1 MSGDVKMHCDELSN
15 FELDDY
21 VTAIAWMPDGFG
33 FAAATARGEI
43 VYWNENLNSL
53 KSPLVSPLVR
63 GTRSL
68 RESDGFSID
77 ALKWSADGVFLAAAG
92 QRGALYVWDGRELV
106 TTLIYSGWIDQLAWH
121 PGRSLLAFGV
131 GKIIYIWN
139 AETQILE
146 SSLELLESSVL
157 GLTWNAQGDR
167 LMASGNRVVKCWNVE
182 NWNTTPQVWELSAA
196 CGSIDWAP
204 GDLFFA
210 AGCFDRT
217 VIVASEFGSDN
228 PWRMS
233 GFPEKVSLVA
243 WSSVMNPAT
252 ECPLLATVS
261 RDGIVIWNWTEE
273 GWDGNIISSGG
284 GRINSIAWQPG
295 SLVFAIAVEE
305 RVELRVLQISSKIDL

>member
-1 MSGDVKMHCDELSN
+1 MSGEVKMECIELSN

-33 FAAATARGEI
+33 FAAATACGEI
-43 VYWNENLNSL
+43 VCLNENLDPP
-53 KSPLVSPLVR
+53 KSPLSR
-63 GTRSL
+63 GTKSL
-68 RESDGFSID
+68 READGFSID
-77 ALKWSADGVFLAAAG
+77 ALAFSENGHYLAAAG
-92 QRGALYVWDGRELV
+92 QSGKLYIWDGRELV
-106 TTLIYSGWIDQLAWH
+106 ATLIYSGWIDQLAWH

-131 GKIIYIWN
+131 GKMIHVWN
-139 AETQILE
+139 AETQTIE

-157 GLTWNAQGDR
+157 GLTWNTKGDR
-167 LMASGNRVVKCWNVE
+167 LMASGNRVVKCWDVE
-182 NWNTTPQVWELSAA
+182 NWNTTPEVWELSAA

-204 GDLFFA
+204 RDLFFA

-217 VIVASEFGSDN
+217 VLVASEFGSED

-243 WSSVMNPAT
+243 WSSVMKPAT
-252 ECPLLATVS
+252 DCPLLATVS
-261 RDGIVIWNWTEE
+261 GDGIVIWNWTGE

-305 RVELRVLQISSKIDL
+305 RVELRVLVLDGTG

>member
-1 MSGDVKMHCDELSN
+1 LSGEVKMHCVELSN

-21 VTAIAWMPDGFG
+21 VTAIAWMPDGSG

-43 VYWNENLNSL
+43 VYWNENLDPP
-53 KSPLVSPLVR
+53 KSPLSR
-63 GTRSL
+63 GTKSL
-68 RESDGFSID
+68 READGFSID
-77 ALKWSADGVFLAAAG
+77 ALAFSENGQYLAAAG
-92 QRGALYVWDGRELV
+92 QSGKLYVWDGRELV
-106 TTLIYSGWIDQLAWH
+106 ATLIYSGWIDQLAWH

-131 GKIIYIWN
+131 GKLIYIWN
-139 AETQILE
+139 AETRTLE

-167 LMASGNRVVKCWNVE
+167 LMASGNRVVKCWDVE
-182 NWNTTPQVWELSAA
+182 NWNTAPQVWELSAA
-196 CGSIDWAP
+196 CGSIDWAL

-243 WSSVMNPAT
+243 WSSVMKPAT
-252 ECPLLATVS
+252 DCPLLATVS
-261 RDGIVIWNWTEE
+261 GDGIVIWNWTGD
-273 GWDGNIISSGG
+273 GWDGNVITSGG

-305 RVELRVLQISSKIDL
+305 RVELRVLILDGTG